1 MIRALSLHN
10 FKCFARQSF
19 ELGHLTVLAG
29 LNGAGKSSVL
39 QALLLLR
46 QSEEQGLLRH
56 EGLALNGNWVQLGT
70 AADALYEGAE
80 ADEFGFALR
89 SEHAEANWRF
99 AYDRAADVVRLLPDG
114 AGDRIY
120 EESLFGDSLCYISA
134 ERSGPRTV
142 FSTSDYLVR
151 RHRQLGVRGEYT
163 AQYLSLFG
171 DEKILQE
178 MAHPSEASLSLKA
191 QVEAWMS
198 EVSPGVRLRS

>member
-1 MIRALSLHN
+1 M
-10 FKCFARQSF
+10 
-19 ELGHLTVLAG
+19 
-29 LNGAGKSSVL
+29 
-39 QALLLLR
+39 
-46 QSEEQGLLRH
+46 
-56 EGLALNGNWVQLGT
+56 
-70 AADALYEGAE
+70 
-80 ADEFGFALR
+80 
-89 SEHAEANWRF
+89 
-99 AYDRAADVVRLLPDG
+99 RLLPDG

-198 EVSPGVRLRS
+198 EVSPGVRLDLERYDAIDAVSIGYSFVMGHLISNRYRSTNVGFGITYTLPVVVALLAARQGALVLLENPEAHLHPSWAGKDGRAYGTRRQAPAFR

>member
-1 MIRALSLHN
+1 MNLDRLDDADLQRLKLQRTALMDGLIVLMNKQDFSDAVSYATGDPRKVVLRFEDRAVDPGGISTMIRALSLHN
-10 FKCFARQSF
+10 FKCFARQSL

-99 AYDRAADVVRLLPDG
+99 AYDRAGGCCETLARWCG
-114 AGDRIY
+114 
-120 EESLFGDSLCYISA
+120 
-134 ERSGPRTV
+134 RS
-142 FSTSDYLVR
+142 YL
-151 RHRQLGVRGEYT
+151 RGEPVW
-163 AQYLSLFG
+163 G
-171 DEKILQE
+171 
-178 MAHPSEASLSLKA
+178 
-191 QVEAWMS
+191 
-198 EVSPGVRLRS
+198 